1 MVSSI
6 QYRFVLESAKLD
18 EFISYFWGCDIFEF
32 LIIVPNFARDVP
44 LWTQVNCEFSKA
56 AQFLGNFRF
65 LSRMP
70 SKKYIQFDVRKKNSQ
85 DFCVNFLE
93 SLLGLLLSLVFS
105 SSLLCVLF
113 VDFFWR
119 YLVFPVK
126 TNKML
131 NAIFF
136 CSLVVRKLNDCTCST
151 TQQLCLAQ
159 RQQRIK
165 DRKSIVV
172 KATVGRGLSRGWNF

>member
-1 MVSSI
+1 MNLTVFFL
-6 QYRFVLESAKLD
+6 RLLH
-18 EFISYFWGCDIFEF
+18 FEF
-32 LIIVPNFARDVP
+32 LMIIANFARDVPDVP

-70 SKKYIQFDVRKKNSQ
+70 SKNIFNSMWEKNSQ

-136 CSLVVRKLNDCTCST
+136 CCLVVRKLNDCTCST